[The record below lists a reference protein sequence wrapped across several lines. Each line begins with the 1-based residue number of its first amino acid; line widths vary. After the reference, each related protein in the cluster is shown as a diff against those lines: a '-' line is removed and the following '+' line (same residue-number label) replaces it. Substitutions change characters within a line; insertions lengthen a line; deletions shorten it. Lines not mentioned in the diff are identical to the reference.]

1 MRLAAGTKLAQTRRS
16 IDVKGASRKHGV
28 IPAFVII
35 GGQKCGTTLLYECLN
50 QHPLVIRG
58 CKRETHFFD
67 WAWQP
72 QLEKVEQQ
80 RKFCEL
86 GRVEEACLADWDWLV
101 SYGDGKGWSVS
112 LERVRDVEGRDRV
125 RLCCSAAKLVSM
137 STVLMSGEIS
147 STL

>member
-1 MRLAAGTKLAQTRRS
+1 MRLAPGTKLVQTRRS
-16 IDVKGASRKHGV
+16 IDVKGASPKHGV

-50 QHPLVIRG
+50 QHPLVIKGR
-58 CKRETHFFD
+58 KRETHFFD

-86 GRVEEACLADWDWLV
+86 SRKEETWLDDRGWLA
-101 SYGDGKGWSVS
+101 SYEDSNGNGWSVS
-112 LERVRDVEGRDRV
+112 LGYVVFDGARLGKDGV
-125 RLCCSAAKLVSM
+125 RLCC
-137 STVLMSGEIS
+137 
-147 STL
+147 